1 MVFSSI
7 TFLYFFLPA
16 VLLIYYISP
25 KKIKNIVLLLS
36 GLFFYAWGEP
46 VYVVIM
52 IFSSFIDYAA
62 GLIIDKYD
70 DNQKKRTAALLV
82 SLIINLGLLGVFK
95 YSGFFAG
102 IFGIEIKQLPLPI
115 GISFYTFQSMSYTI
129 DMYMRK
135 IKVQRSFLNFA
146 TYVSLFPQ
154 IVAGP
159 IVRYEDV
166 QNEIDSRKTNI
177 FLLGEGAGIF
187 VRGLSKK
194 VLLANNIG
202 LLWTEIKGMEYSELS
217 AATAWIGILA
227 FTFQI
232 YYNFSGYSD
241 MAVGLVKM
249 LGFNFSE
256 NFDHP
261 YISRSVSEFWRRW
274 HITLGSWFKSYVYIP
289 LGGNRCGKL
298 KTLRNTLIVWG
309 LTGFWHGASWNFIIW
324 GLYFGGFIILEKI
337 WLGKKL
343 ERLPS
348 LLSIF
353 YTFFIVV
360 IGWVL
365 FDTANLSSAGEF
377 YKAMFGGNGKLFDS
391 IAFYELKNYAL
402 IFLLCIIGSGNFMKN
417 LYDKLKR
424 SFSMSKVLSNVMPLV
439 QTAMMLICTAFLVDA
454 SYNPFLYFRF

>member
-154 IVAGP
+154 IVAVP

-232 YYNFSGYSD
+232 YYDFSGYSD
-241 MAVGLVKM
+241 MAVGLGKM
-249 LGFNFSE
+249 LGFNFPE

-391 IAFYELKNYAL
+391 IAFYEIKNYAL

>member
-232 YYNFSGYSD
+232 YYDFSGYSD
-241 MAVGLVKM
+241 MAVGLGKM
-249 LGFNFSE
+249 LGFNFPE

-324 GLYFGGFIILEKI
+324 GLYFRGFIILEKI